1 MIYYFSMKTVIITG
15 GTGGIGSATAKK
27 FEESGE
33 WKVVAMSRD
42 DADVTNPQSVE
53 KFFSQYEHIDSLV
66 NCAGIFGNKTLS
78 EYDLESINKVI
89 AVNEIGTYLCT
100 QAVLSKMTNGSI
112 VNISS
117 VAGQVGSGS
126 DPIYAATKG
135 AILAFTKSMA
145 KALAPKIRV
154 NCVAPGVTDTGLLD
168 TRKWTD
174 IAFDVDQTP
183 MGKIA
188 TPSDVAN
195 AIYFLACEESGH
207 LTGATL
213 DINGGV
219 LMR

>member
-1 MIYYFSMKTVIITG
+1 MKIVVITG
-15 GTGGIGSATAKK
+15 GTGGIGSAVAKK

-33 WKVVAMSRD
+33 WKVVVTGREDM
-42 DADVTNPQSVE
+42 DVTNPDSVE
-53 KFFSQYEHIDSLV
+53 KFFAKFTQIDCLI

-78 EYDLESINKVI
+78 EYDLESITKVI

-100 QAVLSKMTNGSI
+100 QAVLQKMTSGSI
-112 VNISS
+112 INISS

-168 TRKWTD
+168 ARKWTD

-183 MGKIA
+183 LGKIA

-195 AIYFLACEESGH
+195 AIYFLASDESGH

-213 DINGGV
+213 DVNGGV

>member
-1 MIYYFSMKTVIITG
+1 MSKVVIITG
-15 GTGGIGSATAKK
+15 GTGGIGKATAEK
-27 FEESGE
+27 FAESGE
-33 WKVVAMSRD
+33 WKVVVTGRED
-42 DADVTNPQSVE
+42 LDVTNPESVE
-53 KFFSQYEHIDSLV
+53 SFFSKFDQIDCLV
-66 NCAGIFGNKTLS
+66 NCAGIFGNKTLF

-100 QAVLSKMTNGSI
+100 QAVLSKMTSGSI

-168 TRKWTD
+168 ARKWTD

-183 MGKIA
+183 LGKMADPADI
-188 TPSDVAN
+188 AN
-195 AIYFLACEESGH
+195 AIYFLASDDAKH
-207 LTGATL
+207 ITGATI
-213 DINGGV
+213 DVNGGV

>member
-1 MIYYFSMKTVIITG
+1 MNKVVIITG
-15 GTGGIGSATAKK
+15 GTGGIGSAVAKK

-42 DADVTNPQSVE
+42 DADVTNSESVE
-53 KFFSQYEHIDSLV
+53 KFFSKYSQIDCLI
-66 NCAGIFGNKTLS
+66 NCAGIFGNKTLP

-100 QAVLSKMTNGSI
+100 QAAIKIMTTGSI

-168 TRKWTD
+168 ARKWTD

-183 MGKIA
+183 MGEIA

-195 AIYFLACEESGH
+195 AIYFLASDSGQH
-207 LTGATL
+207 ITGATL
-213 DINGGV
+213 DVNGGV

>member
-33 WKVVAMSRD
+33 WKVVTMSRD

>member
-1 MIYYFSMKTVIITG
+1 MDKIVIITG
-15 GTGGIGSATAKK
+15 GTGGIGKVTAEK
-27 FEESGE
+27 FTVEG
-33 WKVVAMSRD
+33 WKVVAMSRN
-42 DADVTNPQSVE
+42 DADVTNPESIE
-53 KFFSQYEHIDSLV
+53 KFFSQYPKIDCLV
-66 NCAGIFGNKTLS
+66 NCAGIFGNKTLA

-100 QAVLSKMTNGSI
+100 QAALQKMISGSI

-117 VAGQVGSGS
+117 VAGQVGSGA

-168 TRKWTD
+168 ARKWTD

-183 MGKIA
+183 LGKMASPADIA
-188 TPSDVAN
+188 NT
-195 AIYFLACEESGH
+195 IYFLASDEAAH
-207 LTGATL
+207 ITGATL
-213 DINGGV
+213 DVNGGV

>member
-1 MIYYFSMKTVIITG
+1 MSKLVIITG
-15 GTGGIGSATAKK
+15 GTGGIGSAVAKK

-33 WKVVAMSRD
+33 WKVVVTGREDM
-42 DADVTNPQSVE
+42 DVTNPTSVE
-53 KFFSQYEHIDSLV
+53 KFFSQYEQIDCLV
-66 NCAGIFGNKTLS
+66 NCAGIFGNKSLA

-100 QAVLSKMTNGSI
+100 QAVLQKMTIGSI

-117 VAGQVGSGS
+117 VAGQVGSGA

-145 KALAPKIRV
+145 KMLVPKIRV
-154 NCVAPGVTDTGLLD
+154 NCVSPGITDTGLLD
-168 TRKWTD
+168 ARKWTD

-183 MGKIA
+183 MGKMA
-188 TPSDVAN
+188 EASDIAN
-195 AIYFLACEESGH
+195 AIYFLASDDAAH
-207 LTGATL
+207 ITGATL
-213 DINGGV
+213 DVNGGV

>member
-1 MIYYFSMKTVIITG
+1 MKVVIITG

-27 FEESGE
+27 FEESRE
-33 WKVVAMSRD
+33 WKVVVTGREDMD
-42 DADVTNPQSVE
+42 ITNPESVD
-53 KFFSQYEHIDSLV
+53 KFFSKYAQIDCLV

-78 EYDLESINKVI
+78 EYDIESISKVV
-89 AVNEIGTYLCT
+89 AVNEVGTYLCT
-100 QAVLSKMTNGSI
+100 QAVLAKMTSGSI
-112 VNISS
+112 INISS

-168 TRKWTD
+168 ARKWTD

-183 MGKIA
+183 LGKMADPRDI
-188 TPSDVAN
+188 AN
-195 AIYFLACEESGH
+195 AIYFLTSDQAKH
-207 LTGATL
+207 ITGATI
-213 DINGGV
+213 DVNGGV

>member
-1 MIYYFSMKTVIITG
+1 MKIVIITG

-33 WKVVAMSRD
+33 WKVVAVSRE
-42 DADVTNPQSVE
+42 DADVTNSESVE
-53 KFFSQYEHIDSLV
+53 KFFAKFTQIDCLV
-66 NCAGIFGNKTLS
+66 NCAGIFGNKTLP
-78 EYDLESINKVI
+78 EYDLESMNKVI

-100 QAVLSKMTNGSI
+100 QAVLSKMPSGSI

-126 DPIYAATKG
+126 DPIYAASKG
-135 AILAFTKSMA
+135 AILAFSKSMA

-168 TRKWTD
+168 ARKWTD

-183 MGKIA
+183 LGKIA
-188 TPSDVAN
+188 TPTDVAN
-195 AIYFLACEESGH
+195 AIYFLAGDDAAH
-207 LTGATL
+207 ITGATI
-213 DINGGV
+213 DVNGGV

>member
-1 MIYYFSMKTVIITG
+1 MKMVIIIG

-27 FEESGE
+27 FAESGE
-33 WKVVAMSRD
+33 WKVVVTGRED
-42 DADVTNPQSVE
+42 LDVTNSESVE
-53 KFFSQYEHIDSLV
+53 SFFSKFDQIDCLV
-66 NCAGIFGNKTLS
+66 NCAGIFGNKTLL

-89 AVNEIGTYLCT
+89 AVNEVGTYLCT
-100 QAVLSKMTNGSI
+100 QAVLSKMTSGSI
-112 VNISS
+112 INISS

-154 NCVAPGVTDTGLLD
+154 NCVAPGVTDTGLLEA
-168 TRKWTD
+168 RKWTD

-183 MGKIA
+183 LGKIA
-188 TPSDVAN
+188 TPADIAN
-195 AIYFLACEESGH
+195 TIYFLASDESGH
-207 LTGATL
+207 ITGATL
-213 DINGGV
+213 DVNGGV

>member
-1 MIYYFSMKTVIITG
+1 MKVVIITG

-27 FEESGE
+27 FEESRE
-33 WKVVAMSRD
+33 WKVVVTGREDMD
-42 DADVTNPQSVE
+42 ITNPESVD
-53 KFFSQYEHIDSLV
+53 KFFSKYAQIDCLV

-78 EYDLESINKVI
+78 EYDIESISKVV
-89 AVNEIGTYLCT
+89 AVNEVGTYLCT
-100 QAVLSKMTNGSI
+100 QAVLAKMTSGSI
-112 VNISS
+112 INISS

-168 TRKWTD
+168 ARKWTD

-183 MGKIA
+183 LGKIA

-195 AIYFLACEESGH
+195 AIYFLASDESGH
-207 LTGATL
+207 ITGATL
-213 DINGGV
+213 DVNGGMA
-219 LMR
+219 LR

>member
-1 MIYYFSMKTVIITG
+1 MIITG
-15 GTGGIGSATAKK
+15 GTGGIGKVTAEK
-27 FEESGE
+27 FTVEG
-33 WKVVAMSRD
+33 WKVVAMSRN
-42 DADVTNPQSVE
+42 DADVTNPESIE
-53 KFFSQYEHIDSLV
+53 KFFSQYPKIDCLV
-66 NCAGIFGNKTLS
+66 NCAGIFGNKTLA

-100 QAVLSKMTNGSI
+100 QAALQKMISGSI

-117 VAGQVGSGS
+117 VAGQVGSGA

-168 TRKWTD
+168 ARKWTD

-183 MGKIA
+183 LGKMASPADIA
-188 TPSDVAN
+188 NT
-195 AIYFLACEESGH
+195 IYFLASDEAAH
-207 LTGATL
+207 ITGATL
-213 DINGGV
+213 DVNGGV